1 MSNIL
6 KNALTVAELIK
17 KLQTLPQNLPVVL
30 EGYEGGYNH
39 ELRFEEIEIALYV
52 HTEDYLGNH
61 EQPDYMTAEKQAK
74 TYHLEQALV
83 IRGVRTEQ
91 EQAL

>member
-1 MSNIL
+1 M
-6 KNALTVAELIK
+6 KNAFTVADLIQ
-17 KLQTLPQNLPVVL
+17 KLQALPQNLPVVL

-39 ELRFEEIEIALYV
+39 ELRFEAIEIALYV

-91 EQAL
+91 EQA